1 MRMPSSSL
9 SGLSGT
15 FRQMPGV
22 ILLLTGLSLLAV
34 SCKQETRQARTTDH
48 ILMMDKQVI
57 DYHHQVVR
65 SENEEIGEYISRHQW
80 KMVQTPTGLRYMLV
94 KKGEGKKILKGDE
107 VRLKFSISLLNGNNV
122 YTSDSLGL
130 KVIYPGVSEEETG
143 LQEALLLMNRGDHAK
158 LIVPPHLAYG
168 LLGDLKK
175 IPAGA
180 ILVYDVEALDPAHG
194 NR

>member
-1 MRMPSSSL
+1 MPPSSFSFFSRVL
-9 SGLSGT
+9 TML
-15 FRQMPGV
+15 PGA
-22 ILLLTGLSLLAV
+22 ILPLTGLLLLAV
-34 SCKQETRQARTTDH
+34 SCKEETRQARTTDH

-65 SENEEIGEYISRHQW
+65 SENGEISEYISRHQW
-80 KMVQTPTGLRYMLV
+80 KMIRTPTGLRYMIV
-94 KKGEGKKILKGDE
+94 RKGAGKKIIKGDE

-122 YTSDSLGL
+122 YTSDSPGI
-130 KVIYPGVSEEETG
+130 KIIYPGVSEEETG

-158 LIVPPHLAYG
+158 LIVPSHLAYG

-180 ILVYDVEALDPAHG
+180 TLVYDIEALDPAHG

>member
-1 MRMPSSSL
+1 M
-9 SGLSGT
+9 
-15 FRQMPGV
+15 
-22 ILLLTGLSLLAV
+22 ILLLTGLSVLAF
-34 SCKQETRQARTTDH
+34 SCKEETRQARTTDH
-48 ILMMDKQVI
+48 ILMIDKQVI

-65 SENEEIGEYISRHQW
+65 SENEEIGEYINRHQW
-80 KMVQTPTGLRYMLV
+80 KMIQTPTGLRYMLV
-94 KKGEGKKILKGDE
+94 RKGEGKKIIKGDE

-158 LIVPPHLAYG
+158 LIVPSHLAYG

>member
-1 MRMPSSSL
+1 MRMPAFSFPGISRVFKM
-9 SGLSGT
+9 
-15 FRQMPGV
+15 FRLV
-22 ILLLTGLSLLAV
+22 ILTIFGISLIFV
-34 SCKQETRQARTTDH
+34 SCKEETRNARTTDH

-57 DYHHQVVR
+57 DYNHQVVR
-65 SENEEIGEYISRHQW
+65 SENEEIAEYINRHQW
-80 KMVQTPTGLRYMLV
+80 KMIQTATGLRYMIMG
-94 KKGEGKKILKGDE
+94 KGKGKKIIKGDD
-107 VRLKFSISLLNGNNV
+107 VRLKYSISLLNGNNV
-122 YTSDSLGL
+122 YTSDSLGV

-158 LIVPPHLAYG
+158 LIVPSHLAYG

-180 ILVYDVEALDPAHG
+180 ALVYDVEVLDLAQR

>member
-1 MRMPSSSL
+1 MRIPSSSV
-9 SGLSGT
+9 SGFSRT
-15 FRQMPGV
+15 FKLFPGV
-22 ILLLTGLSLLAV
+22 ILLLTGLSVLAV
-34 SCKQETRQARTTDH
+34 SCKEETRQARTTDH
-48 ILMMDKQVI
+48 ILMLDKQVI

-65 SENEEIGEYISRHQW
+65 SENEEIGEYINRHQW
-80 KMVQTPTGLRYMLV
+80 KMFQTPTGLRYMLV
-94 KKGEGKKILKGDE
+94 RKGEGKKIIKGDE
-107 VRLKFSISLLNGNNV
+107 VRLKFSISLLDGNNV
-122 YTSDSLGL
+122 YTSDSLGF

-158 LIVPPHLAYG
+158 LIVPSHLAYG

-180 ILVYDVEALDPAHG
+180 ILVYDVEVLDPAHG